1 MNPIDSAWLV
11 LKQGDDDKYHYTPN
25 ISGDPIQYSPTGYTA
40 PAVDLPEQE
49 EDYSEIVERDKKERE
64 ARGFIPKT
72 REEKR
77 QAWLEAQRASRGYE
91 DSDMDTVVARNKEA
105 EAARLKAIADKLARE
120 NEEES
125 KRFSLFQQ
133 QMRDKIQ
140 EKWGQK

>member
-49 EDYSEIVERDKKERE
+49 EEYSEIVERDKEERE

-91 DSDMDTVVARNKEA
+91 DSDMDTVVGNKGA

-125 KRFSLFQQ
+125 KRFSSFQQ
-133 QMRDKIQ
+133 QMKDKIQ